1 MTVVTDKKLSD
12 TRNLLL
18 PGLWAENG
26 KHPNLELKIDI
37 DQNTRSLLITGKNKN
52 NDRELGF
59 AITEGQIADN
69 LYKVAFRPAVLKLV
83 ELLNQPPLLLDAE
96 IKFQDP
102 ATAEIL
108 SATEP
113 SA

>member
-1 MTVVTDKKLSD
+1 MTVVTDKMLSD
-12 TRNLLL
+12 VRDLLM
-18 PGLWAENG
+18 PGLYGENE
-26 KHPNLELKIDI
+26 KNPNLELRIDI
-37 DQNTRSLLITGKNKN
+37 NRNTRSLLIAGKNKT

-59 AITEGQIADN
+59 AITEGQIVDN
-69 LYKVAFRPAVLKLV
+69 LYKAQFRPAVLKLV

>member
-1 MTVVTDKKLSD
+1 MTEVTDKMLSSIRD
-12 TRNLLL
+12 LLL
-18 PGLWAENG
+18 PRLWAENRNY
-26 KHPNLELKIDI
+26 PNLELKLDI
-37 DQNTRSLLITGKNKN
+37 NRKTRSLLITGKNKN